1 MKHVTVL
8 MLLALFLAMYPVHH
22 SNAQEPEAELEA
34 EPETEAPKEAE
45 AEPAGPELNFG
56 LGLNFGVQS
65 YSDSDGEVITFQALG
80 FVPELTVGKFGVGF
94 DLLVHYRFTGGNDGT
109 EFEVRDEDW
118 EAEDFSEFLEVY
130 LPKIRYIRWARKG
143 DPIYARLGGLD
154 AVTLGNGFIVGGYRN
169 TLFRPDLPIFGAE
182 FDLDGAAVGFPY
194 LGMESFIGNLA
205 AFDLFGGRVY
215 ARPLLQLQSPILSG
229 LQLGFTAAADRDP
242 SYFLERDPLY
252 DETTTPFDPD
262 EVVILGGDLRLP
274 LLAAPPVSLNSGAD
288 VVVQD
293 GDTLGGQVGLDGRA
307 LQILLFRSQLRVLGD
322 NFIPSYFD
330 STYDLFRPKRY
341 RVYSSSETE
350 RAGHVGYLIGA
361 GISLFQDVLV
371 FQSSLEGP
379 FGNVDGVQP
388 TLRAELLLTEGIVPG
403 VSISAEYIKEGI
415 KDLDDLGTLDR
426 SRIGSRLNYRT
437 GPAVISLFYQ
447 VRHDPL
453 RELQGDDP
461 WTVRSGLESTIALN

>member
-1 MKHVTVL
+1 M
-8 MLLALFLAMYPVHH
+8 
-22 SNAQEPEAELEA
+22 
-34 EPETEAPKEAE
+34 
-45 AEPAGPELNFG
+45 
-56 LGLNFGVQS
+56 
-65 YSDSDGEVITFQALG
+65 
-80 FVPELTVGKFGVGF
+80 
-94 DLLVHYRFTGGNDGT
+94 
-109 EFEVRDEDW
+109 
-118 EAEDFSEFLEVY
+118 
-130 LPKIRYIRWARKG
+130 
-143 DPIYARLGGLD
+143 
-154 AVTLGNGFIVGGYRN
+154 
-169 TLFRPDLPIFGAE
+169 
-182 FDLDGAAVGFPY
+182 
-194 LGMESFIGNLA
+194 
-205 AFDLFGGRVY
+205 Y
-215 ARPLLQLQSPILSG
+215 ARPLLGLQSPILSG

-242 SYFLERDPLY
+242 AYFLERDPLY
-252 DETTTPFDPD
+252 DDTNGFDAD

-293 GDTLGGQVGLDGRA
+293 GDTLGGQIGLDGRA

-330 STYDLFRPKRY
+330 STYDLFRPERY
-341 RVYSSSETE
+341 TVYSSSETVRE
-350 RAGHVGYLIGA
+350 GHVGYLIGA

-379 FGNVDGVQP
+379 FGDVDGVRP
-388 TLRAELLLTEGIVPG
+388 TLRSELLLSEGIIPG